1 MNSCLQPRPFSHSND
16 ADLTAPLRNALD
28 QKYGQIIGAARKHW
42 ERNFGGKDPS
52 DACVSVRISRN
63 PLASPRPSFRRALA
77 YGL

>member
-1 MNSCLQPRPFSHSND
+1 MKSYLQPRPFSHSHD

-28 QKYGQIIGAARKHW
+28 QKYGQVIDAARKHW

-52 DACVSVRISRN
+52 DECVSVRISGN
-63 PLASPRPSFRRALA
+63 TLASPRPSFRRTLA